1 MLIKKLRTFVLLA
14 SLSLLAGCG
23 SDGPKPPEKLP
34 TVPVTGTITLNGKP
48 LAETSIS
55 LHHAEGK
62 VAPRGLSDKS
72 GNFSISTYGN
82 NDGAPAGTYKVTA
95 AKSMVKEISPGV
107 LAPPPPGGFKSDIP
121 AKYENLDSTT
131 IQVEIQANQKNE
143 LKIDLK

>member
-1 MLIKKLRTFVLLA
+1 MILKKLCVFVLSA
-14 SLSLLAGCG
+14 SLAALTGCG
-23 SDGPKPPEKLP
+23 SDVPKPPEKLP

-48 LAETSIS
+48 LAGTSIS

-62 VAPRGLSDKS
+62 VAPRGLSDQA

-82 NDGAPAGTYKVTA
+82 NDGAPAGSYKVTA

-131 IQVEIQANQKNE
+131 LQVEIKSGQKNE
-143 LKIDLK
+143 LKIELK